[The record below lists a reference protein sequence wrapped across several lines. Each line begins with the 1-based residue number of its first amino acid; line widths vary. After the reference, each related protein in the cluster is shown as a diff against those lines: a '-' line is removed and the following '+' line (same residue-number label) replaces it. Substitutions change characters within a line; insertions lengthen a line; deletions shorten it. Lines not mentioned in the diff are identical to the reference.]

1 MKGLEKKFVR
11 NDKIHE
17 KAPRPHANAPDFYA
31 SLGRQKTAG
40 PTPPKNVYSFSHPT
54 TL

>member
-17 KAPRPHANAPDFYA
+17 NGTPYANAPDFYA